1 MADETPEVRPRR
13 AGKSAR
19 RIAKIADAIGLKPD
33 TVKDL
38 IDAGWTLTFQSGE
51 PSRWVQG
58 AHHRNDALAR
68 GGMLP
73 RGTVTMVGDGGG
85 CVVIDRIDRIDGPG
99 FGPGPSLGAGAI
111 QIHGI
116 GNPTA
121 IAHQV
126 SDALAADIRRLRGHQ
141 ADRMQR

>member
-1 MADETPEVRPRR
+1 MADEPEIRPRK
-13 AGKSAR
+13 AGKSAA
-19 RIAKIADAIGLKPD
+19 RIEKIADAVGLKPD

-51 PSRWVQG
+51 PSRWEQG
-58 AHHRNDALAR
+58 KGRADMAKLAA
-68 GGMLP
+68 GGLVSGVGP
-73 RGTVTMVGDGGG
+73 LVGDRPGL
-85 CVVIDRIDRIDGPG
+85 G

-116 GNPTA
+116 GDPNA

-126 SDALAADIRRLRGHQ
+126 SEGLRETIQRVRRHQ
-141 ADRMQR
+141 AELGQ

>member
-1 MADETPEVRPRR
+1 MADETPEIRPRK

-19 RIAKIADAIGLKPD
+19 RIEKIADAIGLKPD

-38 IDAGWTLTFQSGE
+38 IDTGWTLTFQSGE
-51 PSRWVQG
+51 PSRWEQG
-58 AHHRNDALAR
+58 KGLSDVAKLAA
-68 GGMLP
+68 GGIVSGIGPL
-73 RGTVTMVGDGGG
+73 VGD
-85 CVVIDRIDRIDGPG
+85 RPGPG

-116 GNPTA
+116 GNPNA

-141 ADRMQR
+141 ADRLQR